1 MNNETIS
8 QPQSLSQQGTN
19 ITNTT
24 LDASGAGGISG
35 TRIIFA
41 ISWCHVM
48 AIIGSLHSKLLYAS
62 LKLIFDFGWDVR
74 DDPFLESYSG
84 SFNKMKVG
92 AKTKSTL
99 DIM

>member
-1 MNNETIS
+1 MT
-8 QPQSLSQQGTN
+8 LV
-19 ITNTT
+19 IT
-24 LDASGAGGISG
+24 
-35 TRIIFA
+35 
-41 ISWCHVM
+41 
-48 AIIGSLHSKLLYAS
+48 GSIAD
-62 LKLIFDFGWDVR
+62 IFDFGLKVR

>member
-1 MNNETIS
+1 MQVGLVEYQEPESFS
-8 QPQSLSQQGTN
+8 QSADV
-19 ITNTT
+19 I
-24 LDASGAGGISG
+24 
-35 TRIIFA
+35 
-41 ISWCHVM
+41 M
-48 AIIGSLHSKLLYAS
+48 ALIGSLHSKLLYAS
-62 LKLIFDFGWDVR
+62 LKLIFYFGWEVR

>member
-1 MNNETIS
+1 MQVGLVEYQEPESFS
-8 QPQSLSQQGTN
+8 QSADV
-19 ITNTT
+19 I
-24 LDASGAGGISG
+24 
-35 TRIIFA
+35 
-41 ISWCHVM
+41 M
-48 AIIGSLHSKLLYAS
+48 ALIGSLHCKLLCVS
-62 LKLIFDFGWDVR
+62 LKLIFDFGWEVR